1 MNGLL
6 MTGLTDPGRLRE
18 QNEDNIAYVPQAGL
32 AVVADGMGGHKA
44 GEVASKLAVD
54 VITRHIIGTLS
65 EAGTSSDSQLES
77 KAVSDAIQLANRSI
91 FELAQQQP
99 DYAGMGSTVV
109 VAVFHDDKLCVGHV
123 GDSRLY
129 RFHHGILEQITQ
141 DHSVVQ
147 ELVNRG
153 LATAEEARLAVNK
166 NLVTRAL
173 GVDPNVTPDI
183 SDETVSDEDIFLLC
197 SDGLN
202 DVLADGDIARMRDVH
217 RPMAERERCGSWDEQ
232 LRERF
237 EIARDRGRK
246 HEMRVDGQR
255 YARRRKRPRGYER
268 GFVGGRDRFAETR
281 FAPDFERGHDTGE
294 IRGVGFKIAWRD
306 QARERQRR
314 QRRIEHRFDLAT
326 GLPDDLR
333 VRPQPSIGGIGKLG
347 RHARRHRNFEHR

>member
-1 MNGLL
+1 MTRLSLKLPGPAKRTPELPRNHDDMNGLL

-18 QNEDNIAYVPQAGL
+18 QNEDSIACVPPAGL

-54 VITRHIIGTLS
+54 IITRHIIGVLS
-65 EAGTSSDSQLES
+65 GAGTNSDSQLES
-77 KAVSDAIQLANRSI
+77 KMVSDAIQLANRSI

-109 VAVFHDDKLCVGHV
+109 VVVFHGDKLCVGHV

-153 LATAEEARLAVNK
+153 LATAEEARVAVNK

-173 GVDPNVTPDI
+173 GVDAAVTPDI
-183 SDETVSDEDIFLLC
+183 SEEIVSDEDIFLLC

-202 DVLADGDIARMRDVH
+202 DVLADGDIELMLTEHQRHLDTAAKQMVD
-217 RPMAERERCGSWDEQ
+217 
-232 LRERF
+232 
-237 EIARDRGRK
+237 IAN
-246 HEMRVDGQR
+246 
-255 YARRRKRPRGYER
+255 ER
-268 GFVGGRDRFAETR
+268 GG
-281 FAPDFERGHDTGE
+281 PDNISVILVRANC
-294 IRGVGFKIAWRD
+294 GFKRNLTELQKLRD
-306 QARERQRR
+306 SA
-314 QRRIEHRFDLAT
+314 
-326 GLPDDLR
+326 
-333 VRPQPSIGGIGKLG
+333 
-347 RHARRHRNFEHR
+347 